1 MSKICAFT
9 VYGDAKPQGSTKTIT
24 RPVFDKVTKQ
34 PRRLPNGELMMR
46 SVITHSNRESL
57 MQWRQDIRNA
67 IQLHA
72 PELRSNLVRG
82 PIAIRIRFAM
92 TKPPSV
98 SKRRLFPVVAPDLDK
113 LLRAVGD
120 ALEHTVLYNDSQ
132 IVHWECWKVYTDG
145 QAQAL
150 IEIWQPDALVP
161 VGNENPFQQMGLF

>member
-9 VYGDAKPQGSTKTIT
+9 VYGDARPQGSTRTRTFRDARGNTKTA
-24 RPVFDKVTKQ
+24 
-34 PRRLPNGELMMR
+34 
-46 SVITHSNRESL
+46 ITHSNRESL
-57 MQWRQDIRNA
+57 MQWRQDIRTA

-82 PIAIRIRFAM
+82 PIAVRICFAM

-120 ALEHTVLYNDSQ
+120 ALEHTVLFNDSQ
-132 IVHWECWKVYTDG
+132 IVHWDTWKVYTDG
-145 QAQAL
+145 CAQAT
-150 IEIWQPDALVP
+150 IEIWQPDAVVP
-161 VGNENPFQQMGLF
+161 VDTENPFRQIGLF